1 MTDKICVAIA
11 SHISTLRRIDYLI
24 ECLDSLAKQ
33 TTAIT
38 IYLSISFENDELYEN
53 FVSKVSGIQFQ
64 TKPVIKVLN
73 QKTAQMRHYSLL
85 QEDIQSGGHEW
96 ILFCDDDDTYQ
107 PTRVE
112 MFLRTIE
119 LAQIE
124 CSALSDK
131 KLAGIYEST
140 FGKMHQEHRHEYWC
154 YCISAEIYY
163 RFFNKID
170 AHPEIIDNKCCDI
183 VFAEYFRRM
192 GDPYVF
198 GRITDP
204 LYNYRVENN
213 GDSITGVIQYR
224 QKTEVRR
231 ANPPP
236 YMAGE
241 EPCDNPALQTYV
253 EELNKYVN
261 ENMSVYLHDTYLRSV
276 VGVDFDL
283 ILQKEFTLDYP
294 LLAYVDYKYIQ
305 TLKEYWEYLRTRC
318 NEIYD
323 IKF

>member
-11 SHISTLRRIDYLI
+11 SHVSASRRITYLI

-33 TTAIT
+33 TTAVT

-53 FVSKVSGIQFQ
+53 FKSSVSSIPFQ

-73 QKTAQMRHYSLL
+73 EKTPQMRHYSLL
-85 QEDIQSGGHEW
+85 QEDIQMGGHEW

-112 MFLRTIE
+112 VFLKSIE
-119 LAQIE
+119 TAQME
-124 CSALSDK
+124 CAALSDK

-154 YCISAEIYY
+154 YCISAEMYF
-163 RFFNKID
+163 RFFDKID
-170 AHPEIIDNKCCDI
+170 AHPEVLDHKCCDI
-183 VFAEYFRRM
+183 VFAEYFRRT

-204 LYNYRVENN
+204 LYNYRVDDN
-213 GDSITGVIQYR
+213 GDSITGVIKYR
-224 QKTEVRR
+224 QSNEVGR

-236 YMAGE
+236 YTAGE
-241 EPCDNPALQTYV
+241 EPCDNPELKTYI
-253 EELNKYVN
+253 EELNLYLN
-261 ENMSVYLHDTYLRSV
+261 ENLSVYLHDTYLRSV
-276 VGVDFDL
+276 VGLEFDA
-283 ILQKEFTLDYP
+283 ILQKGFTADYP
-294 LLAYVDYKYIQ
+294 LLAYVEYKHIQ
-305 TLKEYWEYLRTRC
+305 VLKEYWEYLRTLC